1 MASTTQQVAAASA
14 RPASLPNRWIIVIA
28 AIFMQLA
35 LGAVYAWSV
44 FVAPL
49 RERNP
54 EWNVTDVTLTF
65 TLAIFFLGIG
75 STAGGFWMDRQGP
88 RVVATFAGILY
99 GLGVFL
105 SGFAGGNLQLLWLTY
120 GVLGGLGMGFGYIV
134 PVATLVKWFPDRR
147 GLITGLAV
155 GGFGAGAVIT
165 APLATT
171 LIGAVGVYP
180 TFSILGAIY
189 FVFVLAAAQFYR
201 NPPAGYRPAG
211 WEPSALQVSQRSAR
225 DYTLGE
231 ALRTWQ
237 WYALWAIL
245 FLNVSAGIMLISQ
258 ASPMAQNITGASAIV
273 AAGLVSLI
281 SVFNGAGRVFW
292 AWLSDIITRRYV
304 FLTMFLL
311 QAVIFGVMTQATNF
325 AFFAILA
332 VIVALCYG
340 GGFGTMP
347 SFAADYFGTK
357 YSGFVY
363 GTMLT
368 AWGAGGILGPILIAR
383 VKDLTGGYTQAM
395 VIIAVIMLVSAIVP
409 FIIRPPAPR
418 TVASSSEVSAQRS
431 PA

>member
-1 MASTTQQVAAASA
+1 MSTPTA
-14 RPASLPNRWIIVIA
+14 RVGNRWTIVIA

-49 RERNP
+49 RAVNP
-54 EWNVTDVTLTF
+54 TWNVTDVTLTF
-65 TLAIFFLGIG
+65 TLAIFFLGVG
-75 STAGGFWMDRQGP
+75 STIGGFWMDRAGP
-88 RVVATFAGILY
+88 RIVATAAGVCY

-105 SGFAGGNLQLLWLTY
+105 SGFAGTNLVLLWLTY
-120 GVLGGLGMGFGYIV
+120 GVLGGLGMGLGYIV

-155 GGFGAGAVIT
+155 GGFGAGALVT
-165 APLATT
+165 APVAAS
-171 LIGAVGVYP
+171 LIENPAVGVYK

-189 FVFVLAAAQFYR
+189 FVFVVVAAQFYR
-201 NPPAGYRPAG
+201 NPPAGFRPEG
-211 WEPSALQVSQRSAR
+211 WEPSATQLAQRSTH
-225 DYTLGE
+225 DYTLGQ

-237 WYALWAIL
+237 WYALWAML

-258 ASPMAQNITGASAIV
+258 AAPMAENITGVTAIV

-281 SVFNGAGRVFW
+281 SVFNGLGRVFW
-292 AWLSDIITRRYV
+292 AWLSDIITRRTVYLV
-304 FLTMFLL
+304 MFLL
-311 QAVIFGVMTQATNF
+311 QFVIFLIMTQATNF
-325 AFFAILA
+325 AFFSLLA

-347 SFAADYFGTK
+347 SFAADYFGPK

-395 VIIAVIMLVSAIVP
+395 LIIAVIMLVSAVLP
-409 FIIRPPAPR
+409 WFVRPPAPR
-418 TVASSSEVSAQRS
+418 TAPATQPASAT
-431 PA
+431 A

>member
-1 MASTTQQVAAASA
+1 VQHTPSYS
-14 RPASLPNRWIIVIA
+14 SGNRWAIVVA

-44 FVAPL
+44 FVGPL
-49 RERNP
+49 RAVNAS
-54 EWNVTDVTLTF
+54 WNVTDVTLTF
-65 TLAIFFLGIG
+65 TLAIFFLGVG
-75 STAGGFWMDRQGP
+75 STIGGFWMDRAGP
-88 RVVATFAGILY
+88 RVVATAAGICY

-105 SGFAGGNLQLLWLTY
+105 SGFVGQNLTLLWLSY
-120 GVLGGLGMGFGYIV
+120 GVLGGLGLGLGYIV

-155 GGFGAGAVIT
+155 AGFGAGAVIT
-165 APLATT
+165 APAATA
-171 LIGAVGVYP
+171 LIGSVGVFR
-180 TFSILGAIY
+180 TFSILGVVY
-189 FVFVLAAAQFYR
+189 FVFVVVAAQFYR

-211 WEPSALQVSQRSAR
+211 WQPSALQVSQRSVH
-225 DYTLGE
+225 DYTLGD

-237 WYALWAIL
+237 WYALWGML

-258 ASPMAQNITGASAIV
+258 AAPMAQNITGVDAVV

-281 SVFNGAGRVFW
+281 SIFNGAGRVFW
-292 AWLSDIITRRYV
+292 AWLSDLITRRMV
-304 FLTMFLL
+304 FLVMFLL
-311 QAVIFGVMTQATNF
+311 QFVIFLVMTQATNF
-325 AFFAILA
+325 LVFSVLA
-332 VIVALCYG
+332 MIVALCYG

-347 SFAADYFGTK
+347 SFAADYFGPK

-395 VIIAVIMLVSAIVP
+395 LIIAVIMLLSAVLP
-409 FIIRPPAPR
+409 FFVRPPAPR
-418 TVASSSEVSAQRS
+418 SATAQAQI
-431 PA
+431 PATA

>member
-1 MASTTQQVAAASA
+1 MGTATRQEQAGAGTAT
-14 RPASLPNRWIIVIA
+14 LPNRWIIVVA

-49 RERNP
+49 RARNP

-75 STAGGFWMDRQGP
+75 STIGGFWMDRTGP
-88 RVVATFAGILY
+88 RIVATAAGVAY

-120 GVLGGLGMGFGYIV
+120 GVLGGLGMGLGYIV

-165 APLATT
+165 APAATS
-171 LIGAVGVYP
+171 LIGSIGVYP
-180 TFSILGAIY
+180 TFSVLGVIY
-189 FVFVLAAAQFYR
+189 FVFVVAAAQFYR
-201 NPPAGYRPAG
+201 NPPSGYRPAG
-211 WEPSALQVSQRSAR
+211 WQPSEVQASQRSAR

-231 ALRTWQ
+231 ALHTWQ

-258 ASPMAQNITGASAIV
+258 AAPMAQNITGVSAIV
-273 AAGLVSLI
+273 AAGLVSTI
-281 SVFNGAGRVFW
+281 SIFNGAGRVFW
-292 AWLSDIITRRYV
+292 AWLSDLITRRYV
-304 FLTMFLL
+304 FLIMFLL
-311 QAVIFGVMTQATNF
+311 QAVLFGLMTQATNF
-325 AFFAILA
+325 VFFSVLA

-347 SFAADYFGTK
+347 SFAADYFGPK

-395 VIIAVIMLVSAIVP
+395 VIIAVIMLLSAVVP

-418 TVASSSEVSAQRS
+418 TTVPGSEVSPQRS

>member
-1 MASTTQQVAAASA
+1 LAGQHTQLNS
-14 RPASLPNRWIIVIA
+14 PGNRWAIVVA

-44 FVAPL
+44 FVGPL
-49 RERNP
+49 RAVNAN
-54 EWNVTDVTLTF
+54 WNVTDVTLTF
-65 TLAIFFLGIG
+65 TLAIFFLGVG
-75 STAGGFWMDRQGP
+75 STIGGFWMDRVGP
-88 RVVATFAGILY
+88 RVVATAAGVCY

-105 SGFAGGNLQLLWLTY
+105 SGFVGQNLTLLWLSY
-120 GVLGGLGMGFGYIV
+120 GVLGGLGLGLGYIV

-155 GGFGAGAVIT
+155 AGFGAGAVIT
-165 APLATT
+165 APAATA
-171 LIGAVGVYP
+171 LIGSVGVFQ
-180 TFSILGAIY
+180 TFSILGVIY
-189 FVFVLAAAQFYR
+189 FVFVVVAAQFYR

-211 WEPSALQVSQRSAR
+211 WEPSALQVSQRSTH
-225 DYTLGE
+225 DYTLGD
-231 ALRTWQ
+231 ALKTWQ
-237 WYALWAIL
+237 WYALWGML

-258 ASPMAQNITGASAIV
+258 AAPMAQNITGVDAVA

-281 SVFNGAGRVFW
+281 SIFNGAGRVFW
-292 AWLSDIITRRYV
+292 AWLSDIITRRMV
-304 FLTMFLL
+304 FLVMFLL
-311 QAVIFGVMTQATNF
+311 QFVIFLVMTQATNF
-325 AFFAILA
+325 VIFSVLA

-347 SFAADYFGTK
+347 SFAADYFGPK

-395 VIIAVIMLVSAIVP
+395 LIIAVILLVSAVLP
-409 FIIRPPAPR
+409 FFVRPPAPR
-418 TVASSSEVSAQRS
+418 SATAQAHVPASA
-431 PA
+431 

>member
-1 MASTTQQVAAASA
+1 MQA
-14 RPASLPNRWIIVIA
+14 RTVVVPNRWVIVIA

-44 FVAPL
+44 FVKPL
-49 RERNP
+49 RAVNP
-54 EWNVTDVTLTF
+54 TWNTTDVTLTF
-65 TLAIFFLGIG
+65 TIAIFTLGIG
-75 STAGGFWMDRQGP
+75 STLGGFWMDRAGP
-88 RVVATFAGILY
+88 RIVASVAGFCY

-105 SGFAGGNLQLLWLTY
+105 SGLAGHNLQVLWLTY
-120 GVLGGLGMGFGYIV
+120 GVLGGLGMGLGYIV
-134 PVATLVKWFPDRR
+134 PVATLVKWFPDKR

-155 GGFGAGAVIT
+155 GGFGAGALIT
-165 APLATT
+165 APVATR
-171 LIGAVGVYP
+171 LIQTPGIGVYK
-180 TFSILGAIY
+180 TFSILGVIY
-189 FVFVLAAAQFYR
+189 FVFVIVAAQFYH
-201 NPPAGYRPAG
+201 NPPAGYKPAG
-211 WEPSALQVSQRSAR
+211 WEPSALQTSQRSAH
-225 DYTLGE
+225 DYMLPE

-237 WYALWAIL
+237 WYVLWAIL

-258 ASPMAQNITGASAIV
+258 AAPMAQNITGVTPIV
-273 AAGLVSLI
+273 AAGLVSFI
-281 SVFNGAGRVFW
+281 SIFNGLGRVFW

-311 QAVIFGVMTQATNF
+311 QFVLFLLMTQAKNF
-325 AFFAILA
+325 VVFSILA

-347 SFAADYFGTK
+347 SFAADYFGPK

-395 VIIAVIMLVSAIVP
+395 VTIAIIMLLSAVLP
-409 FIIRPPAPR
+409 FIVRPPAP
-418 TVASSSEVSAQRS
+418 Q
-431 PA
+431 PATGDARVEQPAA